1 MNRITISGPE
11 ILWDVLTANRNV
23 LGAKR
28 AGGEMSKGRNVHKP
42 GVSVS
47 ASHRYYVRIYGV
59 FSICVMD
66 TMGLGYSR
74 VASFF
79 QCATM
84 QTERIIF

>member
-47 ASHRYYVRIYGV
+47 ASHRYYVRI
-59 FSICVMD
+59 
-66 TMGLGYSR
+66 
-74 VASFF
+74 
-79 QCATM
+79 
-84 QTERIIF
+84 